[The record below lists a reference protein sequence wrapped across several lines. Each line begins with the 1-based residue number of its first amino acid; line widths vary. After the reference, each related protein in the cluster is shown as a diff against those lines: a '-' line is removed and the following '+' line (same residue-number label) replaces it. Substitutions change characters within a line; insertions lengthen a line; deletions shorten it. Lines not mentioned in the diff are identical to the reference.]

1 MASLNRRN
9 FLKAVGVT
17 GSATAVSA
25 CGLDDNRY
33 YTPIEQILPYVV
45 RPEQV
50 TPGTPTFFATTVT
63 SGPHAHAVTA
73 RHRDGR
79 VINVG
84 ANDRM
89 SMSRAVPTAALLE
102 LQRHYSPDRV
112 QGPSEGG
119 IELDWDGAINKIIS
133 AYSDAKST
141 GKKVAYLGPYR
152 SGSIVKLLNAFTDD
166 NAVFWEPLGY
176 AAEAD
181 AAEKLFGQRALPE
194 YALASADFVLSFGAD
209 FLSGWG
215 GTQLASSFAEARNPN
230 IGHQVARFA
239 LVSPLRGQTGA
250 NADDWHGCQSGS
262 EAGVALAIAKLV
274 AKKKGYSGP
283 LLGLLGSADLAKAAQ
298 ASGLSAETIQS
309 LAANIAAASSSV
321 VLPGG
326 VTGNAGNATDLAL
339 ATYAL
344 NVVAGNVGNTFNPLG
359 YAGPV
364 HGNADVQKLIGEMN
378 AGDIA
383 LLLIDD
389 VNPAFNL
396 PGAAFAEALAKVG
409 LSVALSSHPD
419 ETTASAKLVLPVA
432 DSFED
437 WGDEQPKVG
446 LNLLRQP
453 AMSPLYK
460 SRSLGDI
467 LLAGLNATGA
477 NLATNWRS
485 YLQQNWFD
493 SIYPVPLFAP
503 DQPLLNDVLNEA
515 EAAAEEAGAE
525 TEAETEAETDAEVVE
540 VAPSTQPMSAAFIS
554 WWNAALMNGG
564 FEAKIAAAAPNPRS
578 AGLSVSGSAP
588 QSGSGAYDLISFSH
602 VFIGDGR
609 YANVPWAQ
617 ETPDPMTG
625 QTWDTWVLINPEDAA
640 SLGVKD
646 NDLVT
651 LQNDNG
657 SISVGVEVYPYV
669 HKGTVAVPFGNG
681 HSGNGRYADGIGKN
695 PVDLLSGD
703 GSGWQQAKVNVSA
716 TGQTANLTSTFGG
729 DTDEDR
735 NLGVRVDADTL
746 AKHADAPAHH
756 PGEMTG
762 IHHLPMDPR
771 LVERGITNFYEM
783 PQHPN
788 YRFGMSVDLNAC
800 NGCGACSIACYAENN
815 LPVVGKTKVSE
826 GREMGW
832 VRVNRYFSTS
842 EDQDVIFM
850 PMMCQHCGHAPCES
864 VCPVLATY
872 HSLDGLNAMV
882 YNRCVGTRYCSN
894 ACPYSVRKFN
904 YHSYVWPEPF
914 NLQLNPDVVTRTMG
928 VMEKCTFCVQ
938 RIREVKSAY
947 RDAGYE
953 NKVPDQALLQL
964 PACAEVCPSQAL
976 SFGNL
981 KNEDSAPSRG
991 RKSGRNFEAL
1001 AELNVMPAVQYL
1013 AKASFHHNP
1022 GHHGGGHTDDQKA
1035 TDGHNNDAEKQPA
1048 HGAEAH

>member
-1 MASLNRRN
+1 LASLNRRN

-63 SGPHAHAVTA
+63 TGPHAHAVTA

-84 ANDRM
+84 ANEQFG
-89 SMSRAVPTAALLE
+89 MSRAVPTAALLE
-102 LQRHYSPDRV
+102 LQRHYSPDRF
-112 QGPSEGG
+112 QTPNESGA
-119 IELDWDGAINKIIS
+119 ELDWDTAINKVLS
-133 AYSDAKST
+133 AYTGAKSA

-152 SGSIVKLLNAFTDD
+152 SGSIVKLLNAYTDN

-194 YALASADFVLSFGAD
+194 YALSSADFILSFGAD

-215 GTQLASSFAEARNPN
+215 GTQLASNFAEARNPN
-230 IGHQVARFA
+230 IGHQVARYA

-250 NADDWHGCQSGS
+250 NADDWHGCNSGS

-274 AKKKGYSGP
+274 AEKKGYTGP
-283 LLGLLGSADLAKAAQ
+283 LRGLLGSADPAKAAQ
-298 ASGLSAETIQS
+298 DSGLALEVIQG
-309 LAANIAAASSSV
+309 LAANIAAASASAI
-321 VLPGG
+321 LPGG
-326 VTGNAGNATDLAL
+326 VAGNTGNATDLAL

-359 YAGPV
+359 YAGPI
-364 HGNADVQKLIGEMN
+364 HGNADVQRLISEMN
-378 AGDIA
+378 AGNIG

-389 VNPAFNL
+389 VNPAFSL
-396 PGAAFAEALAKVG
+396 PGAAFAEAMSKVG

-419 ETTASAKLVLPVA
+419 ETTATAKLVLPVA
-432 DSFED
+432 DLFED
-437 WGDEQPKVG
+437 WGDEQPSVG

-453 AMSPLYK
+453 AMSPLYQ

-467 LLAGLNATGA
+467 LLAGLNANGA
-477 NLATNWRS
+477 NLATSWRD
-485 YLQQNWFD
+485 YLQQNWLE
-493 SIYPVPLFAP
+493 SIYPAPLIAPTQPLFE
-503 DQPLLNDVLNEA
+503 DVLNEA
-515 EAAAEEAGAE
+515 EAAEAEGAEAEATEEEAPE
-525 TEAETEAETDAEVVE
+525 EAPAAPE
-540 VAPSTQPMSAAFIS
+540 APSAQPMSAAFVT
-554 WWNAALMNGG
+554 WWNTALMNGG
-564 FEAKIAAAAPNPRS
+564 FESKVASAAPNVRAS
-578 AGLSVSGSAP
+578 GLTVTGSAP
-588 QSGSGAYDLISFSH
+588 QSGSGSFDLVAFSH

-625 QTWDTWVLINPEDAA
+625 HTWDTWVLVNPEDAA
-640 SLGVKD
+640 ALGVKD

-651 LQNDNG
+651 LKSDNG
-657 SISVGVEVYPYV
+657 SINVGVEVYPYV
-669 HKGTVAVPFGNG
+669 NKGTVAVPFGNG
-681 HSGNGRYADGIGKN
+681 HSGNGRYADGVGQN
-695 PVDLLSGD
+695 PVDLLSAD
-703 GSGWQQAKVNVSA
+703 GSGWQQAKVAISA
-716 TGQTANLTSTFGG
+716 TGQTATLISTFGG

-735 NLGVRVDADTL
+735 NLAVRVDAATL
-746 AKHADAPAHH
+746 AKHGDAPAHH

-762 IHHLPMDPR
+762 IHHLPMDAR

-815 LPVVGKTKVSE
+815 LPVVGKKKVSE

-832 VRVNRYFSTS
+832 IRINRYYSTS
-842 EDQDVIFM
+842 EDQDVVFM

-904 YHSYVWPEPF
+904 YHSYTWPEPF
-914 NLQLNPDVVTRTMG
+914 NLQLNPEVVTRTMG

-938 RIREVKSAY
+938 RIRDVKSAY
-947 RDAGYE
+947 RDAGFN
-953 NKVPDQALLQL
+953 NKVPDQVLEQL

-981 KNEDSAPSRG
+981 NNEDSAPSKG

-1013 AKASFHHNP
+1013 AKGSFHHNP
-1022 GHHGGGHTDDQKA
+1022 SHHGGGHSDDHA
-1035 TDGHNNDAEKQPA
+1035 ADDGHNDHTEKQPA